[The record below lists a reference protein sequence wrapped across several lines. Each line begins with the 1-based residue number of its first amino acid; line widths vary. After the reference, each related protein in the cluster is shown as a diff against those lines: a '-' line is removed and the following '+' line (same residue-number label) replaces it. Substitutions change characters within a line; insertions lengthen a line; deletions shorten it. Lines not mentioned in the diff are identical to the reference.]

1 MILYKNR
8 LIFGIIKTIFSAV
21 FGVLYKLIAL
31 LNLQLTLLLLLIGAV
46 LYLTGVFEQ
55 GQTFLTLYQ
64 VLLVIS
70 AVYAIINTIKR
81 LLGIEKKVKRSKGAQ
96 IVDSQVQ
103 TEKAQELI
111 STPVQ
116 IEQQQKPVYYRVK
129 QNPEYVMA
137 EYGDRYELFRIT
149 DGQMKK
155 IRTDYK

>member
-70 AVYAIINTIKR
+70 AVYAVISTIKQ

-96 IVDSQVQ
+96 IIDSQVQ
-103 TEKAQELI
+103 TEKLEQPI
-111 STPVQ
+111 IVPTQ
-116 IEQQQKPVYYRVK
+116 IEPQQKPVYYRVK

-137 EYGDRYELFRIT
+137 EYGDRYELFRVT
-149 DGQMKK
+149 DVQMKK